1 MTTSNDPDEIRAD
14 IERTRAALSDNVD
27 DLAESVKPKNVAGRQ
42 VGKVK
47 EAASN
52 LKDRV
57 MGSEDDDYS
66 GSAVGTV
73 GDKASSAKDTVSEK
87 ASDARDAVRQAPSRM
102 KRRAQGN
109 PLAAGM
115 IAFGLGMLVSSLIP
129 STEKERE
136 AVSQLQDNLEP
147 VKEKA
152 PEVAQD
158 MAGSLKPA
166 AQEAA
171 ESLKTTYTVTLG
183 GSKEFNRLVDIDLR
197 RKEFL
202 ITLRETSVRPD
213 RAKEM
218 KDELDRINEDV
229 NGLKEIVKGQV
240 TQAVLRDQ
248 EQTQMIESIAII
260 GLVHLTLESFSTSSD
275 RAGLS
280 RPSTKVGPN
289 VVTDLGGSLS
299 TVRTSD
305 GRTYR
310 CSTLLVAERGA
321 GIKCEAPG
329 GN

>member
-14 IERTRAALSDNVD
+14 IERTRSALSNDVD

-57 MGSEDDDYS
+57 MGSDDDDYS

-152 PEVAQD
+152 SEVAQD
-158 MAGSLKPA
+158 MADNLRQP

-171 ESLKTTYTVTLG
+171 ESVKAAATEGVESVKQEG
-183 GSKEFNRLVDIDLR
+183 QSAAADVKDQAQASKETV
-197 RKEFL
+197 
-202 ITLRETSVRPD
+202 
-213 RAKEM
+213 
-218 KDELDRINEDV
+218 
-229 NGLKEIVKGQV
+229 Q
-240 TQAVLRDQ
+240 QQ
-248 EQTQMIESIAII
+248 
-260 GLVHLTLESFSTSSD
+260 SS
-275 RAGLS
+275 
-280 RPSTKVGPN
+280 
-289 VVTDLGGSLS
+289 
-299 TVRTSD
+299 
-305 GRTYR
+305 
-310 CSTLLVAERGA
+310 
-321 GIKCEAPG
+321 
-329 GN
+329 

>member
-57 MGSEDDDYS
+57 MGPDDDDYS
-66 GSAVGTV
+66 SSAVGTV
-73 GDKASSAKDTVSEK
+73 GDKASSAKDAVADRAYAVKDTVSEG
-87 ASDARDAVRQAPSRM
+87 ASEARDAVRQAPRRM

-136 AVSQLQDNLEP
+136 AVSQLQENLEP

-152 PEVAQD
+152 SEVAQD
-158 MAGSLKPA
+158 MAENLRQP

-171 ESLKTTYTVTLG
+171 ESVKAASTEGVESVKEEGQSAATEVKDQAQA
-183 GSKEFNRLVDIDLR
+183 SKETV
-197 RKEFL
+197 
-202 ITLRETSVRPD
+202 
-213 RAKEM
+213 
-218 KDELDRINEDV
+218 
-229 NGLKEIVKGQV
+229 Q
-240 TQAVLRDQ
+240 QQ
-248 EQTQMIESIAII
+248 
-260 GLVHLTLESFSTSSD
+260 SS
-275 RAGLS
+275 
-280 RPSTKVGPN
+280 
-289 VVTDLGGSLS
+289 
-299 TVRTSD
+299 
-305 GRTYR
+305 
-310 CSTLLVAERGA
+310 
-321 GIKCEAPG
+321 
-329 GN
+329 

>member
-14 IERTRAALSDNVD
+14 IERMRAALSDNVD

-57 MGSEDDDYS
+57 MGSDDDDYS

-136 AVSQLQDNLEP
+136 AVSQLQENLEP

-152 PEVAQD
+152 SEVAQD
-158 MAGSLKPA
+158 MAENLRQP

-171 ESLKTTYTVTLG
+171 ESLKTTAQEGVENVKQEG
-183 GSKEFNRLVDIDLR
+183 QSAAADVKDQAQASKETV
-197 RKEFL
+197 
-202 ITLRETSVRPD
+202 
-213 RAKEM
+213 
-218 KDELDRINEDV
+218 
-229 NGLKEIVKGQV
+229 Q
-240 TQAVLRDQ
+240 QQ
-248 EQTQMIESIAII
+248 
-260 GLVHLTLESFSTSSD
+260 SS
-275 RAGLS
+275 
-280 RPSTKVGPN
+280 
-289 VVTDLGGSLS
+289 
-299 TVRTSD
+299 
-305 GRTYR
+305 
-310 CSTLLVAERGA
+310 
-321 GIKCEAPG
+321 
-329 GN
+329 

>member
-14 IERTRAALSDNVD
+14 IERTRAALSDDVD
-27 DLAESVKPKNVAGRQ
+27 DLAESVKPKNVAERQ

-52 LKDRV
+52 IKDRV
-57 MGSEDDDYS
+57 MGSDDDDYS
-66 GSAVGTV
+66 GSAVGAV

-152 PEVAQD
+152 AEVARD
-158 MAGSLKPA
+158 IGEGLKPA

-171 ESLKTTYTVTLG
+171 GSLKTTAQEGVENVKQEG
-183 GSKEFNRLVDIDLR
+183 QSAAADVKDQAQASKETV
-197 RKEFL
+197 
-202 ITLRETSVRPD
+202 
-213 RAKEM
+213 
-218 KDELDRINEDV
+218 
-229 NGLKEIVKGQV
+229 Q
-240 TQAVLRDQ
+240 QQ
-248 EQTQMIESIAII
+248 
-260 GLVHLTLESFSTSSD
+260 SS
-275 RAGLS
+275 
-280 RPSTKVGPN
+280 
-289 VVTDLGGSLS
+289 
-299 TVRTSD
+299 
-305 GRTYR
+305 
-310 CSTLLVAERGA
+310 
-321 GIKCEAPG
+321 
-329 GN
+329 